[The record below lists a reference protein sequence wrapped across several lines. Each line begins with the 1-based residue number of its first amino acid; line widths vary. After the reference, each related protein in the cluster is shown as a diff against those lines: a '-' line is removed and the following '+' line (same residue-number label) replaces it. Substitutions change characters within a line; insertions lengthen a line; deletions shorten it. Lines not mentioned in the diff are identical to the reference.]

1 MRVRLKLNMRWL
13 SILKKV
19 GIVAGK
25 TVVDVAAASNPII
38 GGITDLALRN
48 ILNAEATLGA
58 GKGEQKLAMVLG
70 AVDASTPL
78 IVRLVEQATGRDIVD
93 DELFAKSM
101 TQTIEGLVG
110 LMNSCNVLPKEQK

>member
-1 MRVRLKLNMRWL
+1 MRWL